1 MGASFRGLAL
11 LAVLITLA
19 SGEVTAQAAGQV
31 VGAVAALRGS
41 VTGQLPEDGAVVTL
55 AEKDLLTEGETVKT
69 GPDSRLKIALRDGTT
84 LSLGADT
91 ELKLDHVALSA
102 GSADSLAQFGGYVRA
117 VVAPVRQHKQFEIQ
131 TPSMVAAVRG
141 TDWIQNFA
149 SGATQIFVVRGR
161 VEASG
166 KGIYAGDHVVL
177 TSGQGVTF
185 SDSAPHT
192 PVVRWK
198 KPKIRLFVEAT
209 RVR

>member
-1 MGASFRGLAL
+1 VGASYRGLSF
-11 LAVLITLA
+11 LAVLITLI
-19 SGEVTAQAAGQV
+19 SGAVTTQAAGQV
-31 VGAVAALRGS
+31 VGTVAALRGS
-41 VTGQLPEDGAVVTL
+41 ATGQLPEGGPVATL
-55 AEKDLLTEGETVKT
+55 AVKDQLTERETVKT

-91 ELKLDHVALSA
+91 ELNLDHIALSA
-102 GSADSLAQFGGYVRA
+102 GAASSVGQFSGYVRA

-141 TDWIQNFA
+141 TDWIQNVA
-149 SGATQIFVVRGR
+149 AGATQIFVVRGR

-185 SDSAPHT
+185 SDGAPHT

-198 KPKIRLFVEAT
+198 KPKIDLFVEAT

>member
-1 MGASFRGLAL
+1 VRAYCRGLAL
-11 LAVLITLA
+11 LAVWLSLGA
-19 SGEVTAQAAGQV
+19 GTAHAAGQV
-31 VGAVAALRGS
+31 VGAIAALRGS
-41 VTGQLPEDGAVVTL
+41 ATRQPPDGAPASML
-55 AEKDLLTEGETVKT
+55 AVKDQLTEGETVKT
-69 GPDSRLKIALRDGTT
+69 GAESRLKIALRDATT

-91 ELKLDHVALSA
+91 ELKLDDVALGA
-102 GSADSLAQFGGYVRA
+102 GSNSGVTQFSGYVRA
-117 VVAPVRQHKQFEIQ
+117 VVGPARQHRQFEIQ

-149 SGATQIFVVRGR
+149 AGATQIFVVRGR

-166 KGIYAGDHVVL
+166 KGIYAGDSVVL

-198 KPKIRLFVEAT
+198 KPKIDLFVEAT
-209 RVR
+209 SIR